1 MRARGRADFISTR
14 RLAPWQVYLFST
26 ASSRLRDCDEQCRCV
41 VAARMASST
50 PAFFVEGR
58 GGSFPNMRA
67 TRFTSSRPPVH
78 ISPSPPLRP
87 RIDQATLLALP
98 LLPSCFSLPCF
109 PHFTHQ
115 LTTALPSL
123 PFSSS
128 PASVSYKL
136 TLFLL
141 FLLLF
146 FLRFLLFSAS
156 VSQDEI
162 RAASCPLP
170 AARLA
175 PANGLPLWGDT

>member
-1 MRARGRADFISTR
+1 MTKVVPDAGERKGGLHFHGR
-14 RLAPWQVYLFST
+14 RLAPWQVYLFSS

-50 PAFFVEGR
+50 LAALFVEGR

-115 LTTALPSL
+115 LTTALPSSVL
-123 PFSSS
+123 P
-128 PASVSYKL
+128 A
-136 TLFLL
+136 LFLL
-141 FLLLF
+141 PRLRLLQTYPLSAVPPPLF
-146 FLRFLLFSAS
+146 PPLPLVLRFRQS
-156 VSQDEI
+156 
-162 RAASCPLP
+162 
-170 AARLA
+170 
-175 PANGLPLWGDT
+175 G